1 MNRITLLSA
10 TLLLLFS
17 FTFALGAEKKKG
29 AEVKLQFTS
38 WMVAEASGGEV
49 WLPERIGVWEKAHP
63 GVEFGM
69 IPDAVQDLSKYMDE
83 KFRST
88 LVSTYKGGQLGDK
101 MVGLVDAGRTEMAET
116 IIGIRNG
123 GEIDTRKPED
133 AVDHGIDYLD

>member
-29 AEVKLQFTS
+29 AEVKLRFTS

-49 WLPERIGVWEKAHP
+49 
-63 GVEFGM
+63 
-69 IPDAVQDLSKYMDE
+69 QDLSKYMDE
-83 KFRST
+83 KFRSMI
-88 LVSTYKGGQLGDK
+88 VSTYKGGQLGDK
-101 MVGLVDAGRTEMAET
+101 MVGLVDAGRTETEET

-123 GEIDTRKPED
+123 EEIDTRKPED